1 MILNRFKYFLIL
13 TGLIILSG
21 CASVISDPVIQ
32 QVNQQ
37 ASVQAVKERPDTFTG
52 NMVLWS
58 GQIIRTENLKEGTR
72 IEIVHKPADS
82 SKRPK
87 KSDQTEGRFLALTTQ
102 YLDPAI
108 YERGREVTIAGK
120 LDGMRSLPLGEIEY
134 DYPLVLLEEIHL
146 WPHRQAEVYLRDDS
160 WRYRHWHYYHRGFCC
175 W

>member
-1 MILNRFKYFLIL
+1 MIFKRLQYLLIL
-13 TGLIILSG
+13 AGFIVLSG

-37 ASVQAVKERPDTFTG
+37 ASVEAVKERPDTFTG

-72 IEIVHKPADS
+72 IEVVHKPADS
-82 SKRPK
+82 NSRPK
-87 KSDQTEGRFLALTTQ
+87 KSDETEGRFLALTDQ

-134 DYPLVLLEEIHL
+134 NYPLVMLEEIHL
-146 WPHRQAEVYLRDDS
+146 WPHRQQEIYIRDDF
-160 WRYRHWHYYHRGFCC
+160 WRYSHRYYYHRGFCC

>member
-1 MILNRFKYFLIL
+1 MILKRLQYFLIL
-13 TGLIILSG
+13 AGIIVLSG
-21 CASVISDPVIQ
+21 CASVISKPVVQ

-37 ASVQAVKERPDTFTG
+37 ASVEAVKERPGAFTG
-52 NMVLWS
+52 NMVLWT

-72 IEIVHKPADS
+72 IEVVHKPADAS
-82 SKRPK
+82 NRPK
-87 KSDQTEGRFLALTTQ
+87 KSDETEGRFLALTDQ

-134 DYPLVLLEEIHL
+134 NYPLIMLEEIHL
-146 WPHRQAEVYLRDDS
+146 WPHRQKEIYIRDDF
-160 WRYRHWHYYHRGFCC
+160 WRYTHRHYYRRGFCC